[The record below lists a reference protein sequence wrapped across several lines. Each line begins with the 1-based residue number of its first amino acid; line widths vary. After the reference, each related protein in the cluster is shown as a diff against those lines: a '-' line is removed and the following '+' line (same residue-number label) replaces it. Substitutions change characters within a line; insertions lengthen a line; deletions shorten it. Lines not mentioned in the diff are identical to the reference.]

1 MDTDNTKEQRI
12 RESMYGRMHLNAH
25 NEPIARQYLNMEQE
39 EDSTLLAKLEPQDLS
54 DPFPR
59 EGYATYLKW
68 MHKNKRTEEL
78 SRYVRLLAAV
88 GGSTAWWILVDDDYD
103 ARLTDLEVML
113 VYLTGAHAEEQKM
126 ALRAALCAKRMYK
139 DQNVEDAH
147 KLLALGKEDP
157 EIFRRALPYCHGVE
171 KSRAHGRHHAGM
183 LLTAMYLYC
192 AGPYSV
198 PHQ

>member
-113 VYLTGAHAEEQKM
+113 AYLTGAHAEEQKM
-126 ALRAALCAKRMYK
+126 ALRAALCAKCMYK

-157 EIFRRALPYCHGVE
+157 EIFRSALPYCHGVE
-171 KSRAHGRHHAGM
+171 KSRAHGRHHAG
-183 LLTAMYLYC
+183 LLL
-192 AGPYSV
+192 V